1 MKIVKFFKENP
12 VWVIFFVSLLVL
24 FLKCVLFIAYTT
36 RFPLNLIYFWKQY
49 AMYIGVSGI
58 IVSFVFLTKWKWWIV
73 IVFVVLDIWLV
84 GNLMYWRSY
93 DDLLSVWCLN
103 AVGNMKGIWS
113 SIFVFL
119 EWKDCIFL
127 ILTLFVTAAL
137 IFISDRKQTQKLFFI
152 VGFPFFLL
160 LTLPQVITKTKSDNI
175 SLFSDK
181 FLESWNYVPY
191 EYCRAYTPITYLVYQ
206 IKILVSK
213 PFYESYIPEV
223 DEEVLRH
230 FFQKRNRPDDR
241 ENLNL
246 LLVVFESLE
255 SWIINSEINNQQIT
269 PNLNKLLTN
278 TNLFYADKV
287 TSQVRSGL
295 SSDGLLIINT
305 GLLPIYNGIIVHRFQ
320 NNFYFSLCKSLQEYN
335 KHAYVVDDDFVW
347 NQGLM
352 LKSYGYDLISFNN
365 GTDYQMCKHATEQIP
380 KKPFLLKIIS
390 FASHA
395 PFKELA
401 DSSTLLLPKDM
412 PTDISNYIKSVNY
425 TDNALGLL
433 FDGIE
438 KDSTI
443 IVVVGDHT
451 IFHKEKREQFKQY
464 CIKNNIDIPVEKE
477 FVPLIIYS
485 PEIKERIA
493 VQDTIYQMDIYPTLL
508 HLLNREDYI
517 WQGFG
522 INLLDSTANRKISPD
537 DALKLSDAII
547 RNDYL
552 RKLSNEN

>member
-1 MKIVKFFKENP
+1 
-12 VWVIFFVSLLVL
+12 VSLLVL

-36 RFPLNLIYFWKQY
+36 RFPLNLIYYWKLY

-73 IVFVVLDIWLV
+73 IVLVVLDIWLV

-152 VGFPFFLL
+152 VGFPLFLL
-160 LTLPQVITKTKSDNI
+160 LTLPQVITKTKSDNT

-181 FLESWNYVPY
+181 FIESYWFVPY
-191 EYCRAYTPITYLVYQ
+191 NYCREYTPITYLVYQ

-223 DEEVLRH
+223 DEEVFSL
-230 FFQKRNRPDDR
+230 FFQKGNRSDDR

-255 SWIINSEINNQQIT
+255 SWVLNSEINNQQIT
-269 PNLNKLLTN
+269 PNLNKFLSN
-278 TNLFYADKV
+278 TNLLYADKV
-287 TSQVRSGL
+287 VNQTRGGF

-305 GLLPIYNGIIVHRFQ
+305 GLLPTYNGIQSLRFQ
-320 NNFYFSLCKSLQEYN
+320 NIVFFSLCKSLNEEYN
-335 KHAYVVDDDFVW
+335 THSYAIDDDFVW
-347 NQGLM
+347 NQGFV
-352 LKSYGYDLISFNN
+352 LKNYGYDSTFFNN
-365 GTDYQMCKHATEQIP
+365 GTDYKMFNRVIKDI
-380 KKPFLLKIIS
+380 KKPFFFQVITY
-390 FASHA
+390 ASHA
-395 PFKELA
+395 PFTHLA
-401 DSSTLLLPKDM
+401 DSSSLILPKDM
-412 PTDISNYIKSVNY
+412 PLHISNYIKSVNY

-433 FDGIE
+433 FDSIE

-451 IFHKEKREQFKQY
+451 IFYKEKREQFQKY
-464 CIKNNIDIPVEKE
+464 CLKNNFEIPVEKE

-493 VQDTIYQMDIYPTLL
+493 VQDTVYQMDIYPTLL

-522 INLLDSTANRKISPD
+522 INLLDSTAKRKISPD